1 MNAKLRQLNQ
11 RSGFVLLSII
21 SAGFLVAAMTVHPA
35 ELPKQPVKA
44 ACTINQ
50 SA

>member
-1 MNAKLRQLNQ
+1 MNATLKQLNQ
-11 RSGFVLLSII
+11 RPGFALLSII
-21 SAGFLVAAMTVHPA
+21 SAGFLIAAMTVHPA

-44 ACTINQ
+44 ACTNQ